1 MKMMNDTISHAFI
14 PGRLAKQKVVQA
26 ELEEKL
32 SKSEENLD
40 IAQTK
45 SNVSRSF
52 HRKRSQV
59 ESIGVKHHNLV
70 KHEPCLDIKAKP
82 LPFVRNLLGVQK
94 VSIKVT
100 QLTLLLKRK
109 KLHPHPPHTQPLW
122 QTLNLPLFQ
131 DLRSK
136 NRKAME
142 ALSEMEQKYVKLL
155 KTQQA

>member
-1 MKMMNDTISHAFI
+1 MKIKNDTISHAFI

-32 SKSEENLD
+32 SKSEENLN

-94 VSIKVT
+94 VSIKSNE
-100 QLTLLLKRK
+100 KY
-109 KLHPHPPHTQPLW
+109 
-122 QTLNLPLFQ
+122 
-131 DLRSK
+131 
-136 NRKAME
+136 
-142 ALSEMEQKYVKLL
+142 QKV
-155 KTQQA
+155 

>member
-1 MKMMNDTISHAFI
+1 MNDTISHAFI

-32 SKSEENLD
+32 SKSEENLN

-59 ESIGVKHHNLV
+59 ESIGVGHHNLV
-70 KHEPCLDIKAKP
+70 KHEPCFDKKEKL
-82 LPFVRNLLGVQK
+82 LPFERNLSK
-94 VSIKVT
+94 MY
-100 QLTLLLKRK
+100 QLKWYSLLLKK
-109 KLHPHPPHTQPLW
+109 KKAPHPTHTQPLW

>member
-1 MKMMNDTISHAFI
+1 MINDMISHALI
-14 PGRLAKQKVVQA
+14 PGRLAKPKVVQA

-32 SKSEENLD
+32 SKSEENLN

-82 LPFVRNLLGVQK
+82 FPFARCPKGIN
-94 VSIKVT
+94 
-100 QLTLLLKRK
+100 
-109 KLHPHPPHTQPLW
+109 
-122 QTLNLPLFQ
+122 
-131 DLRSK
+131 
-136 NRKAME
+136 
-142 ALSEMEQKYVKLL
+142 
-155 KTQQA
+155 

>member
-1 MKMMNDTISHAFI
+1 MNDTISHAFI

-32 SKSEENLD
+32 SKSEESLTV
-40 IAQTK
+40 AQTK
-45 SNVSRSF
+45 SNVSKSF

-100 QLTLLLKRK
+100 QLTLFLKRK
-109 KLHPHPPHTQPLW
+109 KLHTHL
-122 QTLNLPLFQ
+122 TLSHCGKRWTYPCS
-131 DLRSK
+131 RTCGPKTERPWKRWVKWSK
-136 NRKAME
+136 NM
-142 ALSEMEQKYVKLL
+142 
-155 KTQQA
+155 

>member
-1 MKMMNDTISHAFI
+1 MTSHAFI

-32 SKSEENLD
+32 SKSEESLT

-70 KHEPCLDIKAKP
+70 KHEPCFDIKAKL
-82 LPFVRNLLGVQK
+82 LPFER
-94 VSIKVT
+94 VSLFLRLVSKMY
-100 QLTLLLKRK
+100 QLKRY
-109 KLHPHPPHTQPLW
+109 
-122 QTLNLPLFQ
+122 
-131 DLRSK
+131 S
-136 NRKAME
+136 
-142 ALSEMEQKYVKLL
+142 
-155 KTQQA
+155 

>member
-1 MKMMNDTISHAFI
+1 MISHAFI

-32 SKSEENLD
+32 SKSEENLN

-70 KHEPCLDIKAKP
+70 KHEPCFDKKAKL
-82 LPFVRNLLGVQK
+82 LPFERESLFLRF
-94 VSIKVT
+94 VSKRYPFKWYSW
-100 QLTLLLKRK
+100 LLKK
-109 KLHPHPPHTQPLW
+109 KKAPHPTHTQPLW

>member
-1 MKMMNDTISHAFI
+1 MNDTISHAFI

-32 SKSEENLD
+32 SKSEENLN

-94 VSIKVT
+94 VSIKVIH
-100 QLTLLLKRK
+100 LIFEK
-109 KLHPHPPHTQPLW
+109 KKAPHPPHTQPLW

-155 KTQQA
+155 KTQQQA

>member
-1 MKMMNDTISHAFI
+1 MNDTISHAFI

-32 SKSEENLD
+32 SKSEENLN

-94 VSIKVT
+94 VSIKVI
-100 QLTLLLKRK
+100 QLTFEKEK
-109 KLHPHPPHTQPLW
+109 SSTPTSHSPIVANVEPTPVPG
-122 QTLNLPLFQ
+122 P
-131 DLRSK
+131 
-136 NRKAME
+136 AV
-142 ALSEMEQKYVKLL
+142 QKQKGHGSVE
-155 KTQQA
+155 